1 MDNIV
6 QSLEKRKEFMEA
18 FLTEFRK
25 SVYYTISVVIVKLIV
40 SRLSANCES
49 VKSCVQKY
57 G

>member
-6 QSLEKRKEFMEA
+6 QSHEKRKEFMEA